1 MIRLLVA
8 DDQNLIRHA
17 LQVYLETEK
26 DLEVVGSAQDG
37 QTTLEQIEL
46 LNPDVVLLDI
56 EMPGMNGLNTTQI
69 ICQRFPDTK
78 VLVLSSHDDEY
89 YINQALKMGAKGYLL
104 KNTAAEDLAQ
114 VIRSVHKGY
123 FQLGPGLS
131 EKLVSNNSFE
141 NPTELEAFLDKK
153 IENYDRQISQKINE
167 EIKSEIQKAQDKI
180 DSNIE
185 ENNYNIMTEI
195 AAQMQRFQAGVQS
208 EITNLD
214 RDFDHREI
222 LEQQKGLKSQILT
235 MRNYYK
241 ELDKKIDRI
250 RTALT
255 ITVVSILTLMI
266 LNLLYVYNAT
276 NVSTGIQ

>member
-37 QTTLEQIEL
+37 QTTLEQIEA

-69 ICQRFPDTK
+69 ICHKFPETR

-89 YINQALKMGAKGYLL
+89 YVNQALKMGAKGYLL
-104 KNTAAEDLAQ
+104 KNTAAEDLAN

-131 EKLVSNNSFE
+131 EKLAGSLINPENNPE
-141 NPTELEAFLDKK
+141 IETLLKEK
-153 IENYDRQISQKINE
+153 IETHFQ
-167 EIKSEIQKAQDKI
+167 EIQKKIAKNIEMSFQDIQDEIGSKT
-180 DSNIE
+180 E
-185 ENNYNIMTEI
+185 ENNYKVMNEV
-195 AAQMQRFQAGVQS
+195 ASQMKRFQTGIKNEIINSDQS
-208 EITNLD
+208 LD
-214 RDFDHREI
+214 YQEVLD
-222 LEQQKGLKSQILT
+222 QQKGLKAQILT
-235 MRNYYK
+235 IRGYYK
-241 ELDKKIDRI
+241 ELEKKLDKI
-250 RTALT
+250 RTALS
-255 ITVVSILTLMI
+255 ITVITLITMMILT
-266 LNLLYVYNAT
+266 LLYVYNAT
-276 NVSTGIQ
+276 AAIKS

>member
-37 QTTLEQIEL
+37 KTTLEQIEL

-69 ICQRFPDTK
+69 ICQRFPETK

-131 EKLVSNNSFE
+131 DKLVSKNNFE
-141 NPTELEAFLDKK
+141 NNLEIEALLNEKIKSHYQQIEQKIRDRVLSELEIF
-153 IENYDRQISQKINE
+153 
-167 EIKSEIQKAQDKI
+167 QDKI
-180 DSNIE
+180 DSKTE
-185 ENNYNIMTEI
+185 ENNYSIMTEI
-195 AAQMQRFQAGVQS
+195 AAQMQRFQAGVKS
-208 EITNLD
+208 EIANND
-214 RDFDHREI
+214 RDFTEREI
-222 LEQQKGLKSQILT
+222 LDQQKGLKSQIL
-235 MRNYYK
+235 NVKAYCK
-241 ELDKKIDRI
+241 ELDRKISKMQTVI
-250 RTALT
+250 A
-255 ITVVSILTLMI
+255 ITVVTILTLMV

-276 NVSTGIQ
+276 NATGGVQ